1 MTLASPETVS
11 QTKLDNPWQV
21 VLFNDE
27 VHSFDEVIHQLQKA
41 IGCTLEKAFE
51 LTLRA
56 HRNGKTIVFIGPYV
70 DCEQVTDILEQI
82 RLGVRLEKT

>member
-1 MTLASPETVS
+1 MTSVAPETES

-27 VHSFDEVIHQLQKA
+27 VHGFDEVIGQLQKA
-41 IGCTLEKAFE
+41 IGCSLERAGE
-51 LTLRA
+51 LAWRA
-56 HRNGKTIVFIGPYV
+56 HQNGKTVVFIGPYV

>member
-1 MTLASPETVS
+1 MTLASPETVT

-27 VHSFDEVIHQLQKA
+27 VHGFDEVLRQIQKA
-41 IGCTLEKAFE
+41 IGCSIEKAFE

-56 HRNGKTIVFIGPYV
+56 HKNGKTVVFIGSYV